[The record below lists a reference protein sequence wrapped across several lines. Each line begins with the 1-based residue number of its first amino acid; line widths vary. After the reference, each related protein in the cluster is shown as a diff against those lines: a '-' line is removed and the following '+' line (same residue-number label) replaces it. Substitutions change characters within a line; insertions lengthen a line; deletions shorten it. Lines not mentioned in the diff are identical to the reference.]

1 MNNRSPFLIKC
12 LILMCFLT
20 LPDII
25 VSSKSRGSQIFC
37 LQALFPVLF
46 IPNNRCTK
54 YNYFTEPSTS
64 VSIYIIVL
72 LALICFYPTL
82 NGEFVFDDSEAV
94 VNNEDV
100 QLSTPLYQVFLNDFW
115 GTRITHNA
123 SHKSYR
129 PLAVLSYRQV
139 ISLLYRLVV
148 RED

>member
-1 MNNRSPFLIKC
+1 MNNRCPFFTKC

-20 LPDII
+20 LPDIL
-25 VSSKSRGSQIFC
+25 VSSKTRESQIFC

-115 GTRITHNA
+115 GTRITNNA

-129 PLAVLSYRQV
+129 PLAVLSYR
-139 ISLLYRLVV
+139 
-148 RED
+148 